1 MKRCFLLCLTLSIIF
16 MMSGCTSSSESG
28 LSEQSSASSE
38 EQRTEEESAP
48 AEETSKGNLP
58 AQNTGSDI
66 LIAYFTWA
74 DNTVVEDQEAA
85 LQSALS
91 HYENMGDADEYSE
104 VDAISSA
111 SIVPPGNS
119 ARLAE
124 WIQEKIGGDL
134 FSIQVNDPYPSDYDE
149 CMDRAADEKAEDARP
164 VLKSQ
169 VENIAQYDTVF
180 IGYPNWWYTCPM
192 AIHSF
197 IEENDLS
204 GKKIVLFCT
213 HGTGGLASSVE
224 DIKESLPE
232 NCEVEEN
239 VLGVYRADIT
249 SAQDTV
255 VDWISQIGYKE
266 TNIMKSET
274 TEENMERQIQ
284 IKAESGDVLV
294 FELNDSSAASSLY
307 EQLPL
312 TVDVEDFST
321 NEKIF
326 YPPEKLDLADTPNA
340 EMEIGTLAYY
350 APWGNVVMFYDTYSP
365 NGDLYEL
372 GHIVSGM
379 DKIEALT
386 GQLQLTSK

>member
-1 MKRCFLLCLTLSIIF
+1 MIF
-16 MMSGCTSSSESG
+16 DRHAN
-28 LSEQSSASSE
+28 L
-38 EQRTEEESAP
+38 
-48 AEETSKGNLP
+48 KYKYGNRKFWCR
-58 AQNTGSDI
+58 G
-66 LIAYFTWA
+66 YY
-74 DNTVVEDQEAA
+74 V
-85 LQSALS
+85 
-91 HYENMGDADEYSE
+91 
-104 VDAISSA
+104 
-111 SIVPPGNS
+111 
-119 ARLAE
+119 
-124 WIQEKIGGDL
+124 
-134 FSIQVNDPYPSDYDE
+134 
-149 CMDRAADEKAEDARP
+149 
-164 VLKSQ
+164 
-169 VENIAQYDTVF
+169 DTVGKNAKK
-180 IGYPNWWYTCPM
+180 IEEYPNWWYTCPM

-255 VDWISQIGYKE
+255 VDWLSQIGYKE
-266 TNIMKSET
+266 TNIIESENM
-274 TEENMERQIQ
+274 EENMKREIQ
-284 IKAESGDVLV
+284 IKAESGDILV
-294 FELNDSSAASSLY
+294 FELNDSSAASAFY

-326 YPPEKLDLADTPNA
+326 YPPKKLNLADTPNA
-340 EMEIGTLAYY
+340 EMKVGTLAYY

-372 GHIVSGM
+372 GHIVSGA
-379 DKIEALT
+379 DKINSLSGKLEL
-386 GQLQLTSK
+386 SVKE